1 MKRLCYMKPIDKEN
15 QTRKTKPDEKA
26 MAIVNDIVLI
36 SLEDEPISFAR
47 VESILP
53 DAKKD
58 WYQIKLLMLQIPLQ
72 VVTWIL
78 KDDYING
85 LEFHMNGKKMKM
97 EKVESPM
104 EEFPASNPLDRKDQ
118 KPEQKSN
125 FSPQEKGPNQDAT
138 IISFPDRKKKNHD
151 PESG

>member
-1 MKRLCYMKPIDKEN
+1 
-15 QTRKTKPDEKA
+15 

-36 SLEDEPISFAR
+36 TLEDEPISFAR

-85 LEFHMNGKKMKM
+85 QEFHMNGKKMKM
-97 EKVESPM
+97 EKVESPV
-104 EEFPASNPLDRKDQ
+104 EEFPSSPLLDRDDQ
-118 KPEQKSN
+118 KPEQKDDAA
-125 FSPQEKGPNQDAT
+125 PQKEETHQDAT